1 MLLPFRPNLYDNDV
15 VTNIPVDP
23 EDVKRVI
30 EQVFPKSKPIV
41 TGNALDSI
49 LNKADVYTLAG
60 VLKWCWARLP
70 GGVITW
76 KFYERFK
83 EEEKRGKYKDDAYNT
98 LVPRIAE
105 SPAHARIIT
114 QFFVL
119 LFKISGKQKRNGLHG
134 RKLAR
139 LAGFWAFELLHSN
152 KEAPTN
158 FGGGLTCW
166 SKAAE
171 ACFHMYLAFLR
182 TLFPKPGKDVYLPR
196 TLEELLVTEQYPPK
210 PLAFSQPIAVPKI
223 TLTVGRLSAS
233 PMVLLKRVAKA
244 IKLDEDSF
252 TDDEYNTLC
261 ALFEDPEAVEHSM
274 SAESKRIL
282 VEITKENDVLGRE
295 RQLKIKDTVYLPY
308 DVRCKTW
315 SKYYNHACVDP
326 VTGELHRPLT
336 NYVYEA
342 GMRDRLLDDQKRSSE
357 SYNHRI
363 SAPYPSNAYPTAPYP
378 TSPVMGNS
386 QPLQAQT
393 WENTLH
399 YYNRARDDPRYDNL
413 ENWNKQRKIAAEY
426 NVTCKL
432 ARIDIDDF
440 FVWVW
445 MSSLSPEQ
453 TEVAKALFG
462 RSVVVEVDTED
473 GRRWV
478 VVEEIL
484 HPKPPPMKL
493 SANVTD
499 LPLEKRAVSSPV
511 KPVAKPAPKPKVD
524 KKPVR
529 FEEPKPKPQPVVTM
543 PEPEIESESEDEG
556 TTHIKFHFDNMDPLV
571 NAVAERLKRYNTDH
585 QTQTDVVEGVQTE
598 EVQEPDVSADD
609 GNSKGCQTTH
619 TVSRGTEPQVSVQH
633 SVVQDIRV
641 SPSIEAAQNT
651 RKPQPSRSYE
661 DVINA
666 IPYLNISDDVEPD
679 SFVTPIL
686 SSAPYYPI
694 AAPSASSE
702 VAVPKKRAPRSP
714 PSNAEHFVVSID
726 TSHDPTP
733 ARRVVSMPTYPQ
745 ATTAPNYRDSLG
757 DSDDELHTQPLVSV
771 PRSSMPQSVPAPAPI
786 SAAER
791 EAAQALEDSLLQ
803 QTPRTLPS
811 QPPVGVNMN
820 MPRQMPFRN
829 MAASNSAA
837 WSTGTGTSMSSGASG
852 SGSNLRWSQPSN
864 PQMGGSP
871 QRLPQN
877 RPPFDPQQ
885 QGPGLDKNRPR
896 GRSMQREPYY
906 APGPGGGGG
915 QVPRNIQQ
923 LQQYPSQPG
932 FDENVP
938 RGFARP
944 PGFAPNPAS
953 ERSPS
958 GSRFGDETSRSGPGS
973 GQGGQAP
980 HPYRSMELQGPDMT
994 GPLPPNSSSN
1004 NNLSK
1009 TRPPHGVSSGPSGP
1023 GYQQQPSPDSFRD
1036 FGYGSDTN
1044 YRYDPHERPQD
1055 SPDSGYTRLP
1065 LKGST
1070 NQRNMNHGGGGGQGG
1085 SNNGSDSDVSRG
1097 SIGPSAYGH
1106 SRSKSRSYAPHGG
1119 QYQQQ
1124 QQQPRS
1130 AAMPGDAPAPKNM
1143 GASGAMGPPPL
1154 PSIASSSA
1162 ATPAGDKPDSSVPR
1176 SVMQPDVT
1184 LDSIPHQSF
1193 RTPSSMSIPSSAG
1206 SAAGSKWSDVR
1217 SNLSRD
1223 SDRNKLPV
1231 PPLPVVIEAN
1241 PRNPTS
1247 AHTLVGT
1254 TSPEDY
1260 YAATVKTIR
1269 RPSINT
1275 GDHVRNIVMKDNHN
1289 SNVIG
1294 RLPSATTY
1302 DKPKDTS
1309 GSIVNQTARAATPVA
1324 DDEDEDSDDDFT
1336 TAFLPSQAADMYK
1349 LAAPEPKPTQQ
1360 QVPQRVLAH
1369 SEQPL
1374 YPSTHASLLGDY
1386 AETVDPDH
1394 TPGFSGPSHP
1404 SNTGN
1409 QQRRAVS
1416 YSGAATTP
1424 SAGGMAGLS
1433 SGPLQDPYQGGGGV
1447 KRSATV
1453 QSSEGKRVSRFSI
1466 QGLIDAS
1473 KKKKK

>member
-1 MLLPFRPNLYDNDV
+1 MLLPFRPNLYEHDMI
-15 VTNIPVDP
+15 TNIPVDT
-23 EDVKRVI
+23 EDVKRVV

-41 TGNALDSI
+41 TGSALDSI

-76 KFYERFK
+76 KFYEKFK

-233 PMVLLKRVAKA
+233 PMVLLRRVAKA
-244 IKLDEDSF
+244 IKLDEAAF
-252 TDDEYNTLC
+252 TDDEYNTLF
-261 ALFEDPEAVEHSM
+261 ALFENPEAVENSM

-295 RQLKIKDTVYLPY
+295 RQLKIKDTAYLPY

-326 VTGELHRPLT
+326 VTGDLHRPLT

-342 GMRDRLLDDQKRSSE
+342 GTRDRLLDDQKRSSE
-357 SYNHRI
+357 SYNHRLA
-363 SAPYPSNAYPTAPYP
+363 APYPSNSYPSAPYP
-378 TSPVMGNS
+378 TSPVLANS
-386 QPLQAQT
+386 QPLQAET
-393 WENTLH
+393 WQNTLH
-399 YYNRARDDPRYDNL
+399 YYNRTRDDPRYDNL

-493 SANVTD
+493 STNVTD
-499 LPLEKRAVSSPV
+499 IPFEKRAVSSPVKPVV

-529 FEEPKPKPQPVVTM
+529 FEEPKEMPEPVVTM
-543 PEPEIESESEDEG
+543 PEPEVDSESEEEG

-571 NAVAERLKRYNTDH
+571 NAVAERLKKYNTDH
-585 QTQTDVVEGVQTE
+585 QTQTDEAVAVQTE
-598 EVQEPDVSADD
+598 EVPEPAVSADD

-619 TVSRGTEPQVSVQH
+619 PAVSRGTEPQVSVQH

-641 SPSIEAAQNT
+641 SPSIESAENA

-666 IPYLNISDDVEPD
+666 IPYLNISDDVEAD

-686 SSAPYYPI
+686 SSAPYYPT
-694 AAPSASSE
+694 AAPMSKL
-702 VAVPKKRAPRSP
+702 AVPKKGALRSP

-726 TSHDPTP
+726 TSHESGSG
-733 ARRVVSMPTYPQ
+733 RRVVSMPAYPQ
-745 ATTAPNYRDSLG
+745 ATTASNYRDPLG
-757 DSDDELHTQPLVSV
+757 DSDDELHTQPLASA
-771 PRSSMPQSVPAPAPI
+771 PRSSMRPPPPAPI

-811 QPPVGVNMN
+811 QPPGGVNLN
-820 MPRQMPFRN
+820 LPRQMPFRN
-829 MAASNSAA
+829 SAASASAA
-837 WSTGTGTSMSSGASG
+837 WSTGTGTSVSSGGSGG
-852 SGSNLRWSQPSN
+852 SGSNLRWSQPAN

-871 QRLPQN
+871 QRLPQG
-877 RPPFDPQQ
+877 RPPFESQEQQ
-885 QGPGLDKNRPR
+885 YQHQGPGLDKNRPR
-896 GRSMQREPYY
+896 GRSMQRDSYY
-906 APGPGGGGG
+906 APGTG
-915 QVPRNIQQ
+915 QVPRNMSQYQHQPQQ
-923 LQQYPSQPG
+923 G
-932 FDENVP
+932 FDESVP

-953 ERSPS
+953 EQSPS
-958 GSRFGDETSRSGPGS
+958 GSRFGDETSRSGPG
-973 GQGGQAP
+973 GHAP
-980 HPYRSMELQGPDMT
+980 HPYRSVELQGGLET
-994 GPLPPNSSSN
+994 GPLPPGSTSN
-1004 NNLSK
+1004 TNFGK
-1009 TRPPHGVSSGPSGP
+1009 TRPPRGVNSGPSGGGGG
-1023 GYQQQPSPDSFRD
+1023 GYQQQPSPDSFKD

-1044 YRYDPHERPQD
+1044 YRYDPRERPQD
-1055 SPDSGYTRLP
+1055 SPDSGYAT
-1065 LKGST
+1065 
-1070 NQRNMNHGGGGGQGG
+1070 
-1085 SNNGSDSDVSRG
+1085 DSL
-1097 SIGPSAYGH
+1097 A
-1106 SRSKSRSYAPHGG
+1106 
-1119 QYQQQ
+1119 
-1124 QQQPRS
+1124 
-1130 AAMPGDAPAPKNM
+1130 
-1143 GASGAMGPPPL
+1143 
-1154 PSIASSSA
+1154 
-1162 ATPAGDKPDSSVPR
+1162 
-1176 SVMQPDVT
+1176 
-1184 LDSIPHQSF
+1184 
-1193 RTPSSMSIPSSAG
+1193 
-1206 SAAGSKWSDVR
+1206 
-1217 SNLSRD
+1217 
-1223 SDRNKLPV
+1223 
-1231 PPLPVVIEAN
+1231 
-1241 PRNPTS
+1241 
-1247 AHTLVGT
+1247 
-1254 TSPEDY
+1254 TSP
-1260 YAATVKTIR
+1260 
-1269 RPSINT
+1269 
-1275 GDHVRNIVMKDNHN
+1275 
-1289 SNVIG
+1289 
-1294 RLPSATTY
+1294 
-1302 DKPKDTS
+1302 
-1309 GSIVNQTARAATPVA
+1309 
-1324 DDEDEDSDDDFT
+1324 
-1336 TAFLPSQAADMYK
+1336 
-1349 LAAPEPKPTQQ
+1349 
-1360 QVPQRVLAH
+1360 VL
-1369 SEQPL
+1369 
-1374 YPSTHASLLGDY
+1374 
-1386 AETVDPDH
+1386 
-1394 TPGFSGPSHP
+1394 
-1404 SNTGN
+1404 
-1409 QQRRAVS
+1409 
-1416 YSGAATTP
+1416 
-1424 SAGGMAGLS
+1424 
-1433 SGPLQDPYQGGGGV
+1433 
-1447 KRSATV
+1447 K
-1453 QSSEGKRVSRFSI
+1453 
-1466 QGLIDAS
+1466 
-1473 KKKKK
+1473 